1 MDNTSEKFIQNEI
14 EKLQKENN
22 MTIISIAHRLS
33 TLKNCDEI
41 LVLDKGEIVECG
53 NYNDLIEKEG
63 IFKDMYQGKLK

>member
-33 TLKNCDEI
+33 TLENCDEI
-41 LVLDKGEIVECG
+41 LVFDKGEIVERG
-53 NYNDLIEKEG
+53 SYNDLIEKEG

>member
-41 LVLDKGEIVECG
+41 LVFDKGKIVERG

>member
-22 MTIISIAHRLS
+22 ITIISIAHRLS
-33 TLKNCDEI
+33 TLENCDEI
-41 LVLDKGEIVECG
+41 LVFDKGEIVERG
-53 NYNDLIEKEG
+53 SYNDLIEKEG

>member
-1 MDNTSEKFIQNEI
+1 
-14 EKLQKENN
+14 

>member
-1 MDNTSEKFIQNEI
+1 
-14 EKLQKENN
+14 

-33 TLKNCDEI
+33 TLKNCDDCDEI